1 MTQHCV
7 SLSPAVYSFF
17 PVQLPLV
24 RPFSGHW
31 PEGVWFPRCLLVLD
45 LVSAPGFWFPEAVE
59 PLLVFCPDRN
69 LNRRWNSPRL
79 LELYSKYRKQLHS
92 SYNWM
97 FHRNYTDLV
106 TAERVKVQVS
116 PGKRGQ
122 MGIPGRNRIFLIGI
136 WRWLKTSQ
144 LFYVF
149 SQDQLTFISCIRIFM
164 LIK

>member
-7 SLSPAVYSFF
+7 SLSPAVCGFF

-31 PEGVWFPRCLLVLD
+31 PEEVWFPRCLLVLD

-79 LELYSKYRKQLHS
+79 FDLYSKYRKQLHS

-106 TAERVKVQVS
+106 TAERVKVQVL

-144 LFYVF
+144 LFLCFLTRPVNIHFLHKNIYV
-149 SQDQLTFISCIRIFM
+149 D
-164 LIK
+164 

>member
-7 SLSPAVYSFF
+7 SLSPAVCGFF

-31 PEGVWFPRCLLVLD
+31 PEEVWFPRCLLVLD

-79 LELYSKYRKQLHS
+79 FELYSKYRKQLHS

-106 TAERVKVQVS
+106 TAERSRCKYHQVKEAKWESQV
-116 PGKRGQ
+116 
-122 MGIPGRNRIFLIGI
+122 GIEYFL
-136 WRWLKTSQ
+136 L
-144 LFYVF
+144 VF
-149 SQDQLTFISCIRIFM
+149 GAD
-164 LIK
+164 

>member
-7 SLSPAVYSFF
+7 SLSPAVYGFF

-31 PEGVWFPRCLLVLD
+31 PEEVWFPRCLLVLD
-45 LVSAPGFWFPEAVE
+45 LVSAPGFWFPEALE

-79 LELYSKYRKQLHS
+79 FELYSKYRKQLHS

-149 SQDQLTFISCIRIFM
+149 SQDQLTFISCITIVM